1 VGNCVWI
8 CFSFFFIGLLF
19 VFWLRLRV
27 LANVLSW
34 PHDMLF
40 SPHKTLLGLPYV
52 SYRRPRPYVDKT
64 RQQRICV
71 MWCRSIYTAFRSSRA
86 GIPHFKQAKLEGH
99 CPQPLVHSI
108 LCKNVGL
115 LQRHVLISNGNSRPW
130 TLVRIAF
137 LAHWMSYVNSIQEAS
152 VNVVN
157 VFGLSDTYIRAKII
171 FVLRLRPHRTSLYHD
186 VLQTLWSPSG
196 IPSPCALLLL
206 PSTNPLSSVL
216 HSDNFISMSTLQ
228 SPEY

>member
-1 VGNCVWI
+1 
-8 CFSFFFIGLLF
+8 
-19 VFWLRLRV
+19 
-27 LANVLSW
+27 
-34 PHDMLF
+34 
-40 SPHKTLLGLPYV
+40 
-52 SYRRPRPYVDKT
+52 
-64 RQQRICV
+64 
-71 MWCRSIYTAFRSSRA
+71 MWCRSIYTAFRSSRE

-115 LQRHVLISNGNSRPW
+115 LQRHVLISSGNSRRW
-130 TLVRIAF
+130 TLVCIAF
-137 LAHWMSYVNSIQEAS
+137 LAHWLSYVNSIHQEAS

-157 VFGLSDTYIRAKII
+157 VLAFQILDYTYILAKII
-171 FVLRLRPHRTSLYHD
+171 FVLRLRPRRTSLYHD
-186 VLQTLWSPSG
+186 VLQTLWSRSG

-228 SPEY
+228 SSEY